1 MKDSDPKDRV
11 NNFEEYDRINTE
23 WRDLMNE
30 CSETPSIMTH
40 CKKENALQKLIEL
53 NKRFDAL
60 FKGLNEY
67 FDDKRKLFWRFYML
81 DDEDVMEIL
90 SIQKNHS
97 S

>member
-1 MKDSDPKDRV
+1 MKDSEPKDRV

-23 WRDLMNE
+23 WRELMNE
-30 CSETPSIMTH
+30 CAEAPAVMPH
-40 CKKENALQKLIEL
+40 CKKENALHKLTEL
-53 NKRFDAL
+53 NKRFEIL

-67 FDDKRKLFWRFYML
+67 FDGKRQLFWRFYML

-97 S
+97 